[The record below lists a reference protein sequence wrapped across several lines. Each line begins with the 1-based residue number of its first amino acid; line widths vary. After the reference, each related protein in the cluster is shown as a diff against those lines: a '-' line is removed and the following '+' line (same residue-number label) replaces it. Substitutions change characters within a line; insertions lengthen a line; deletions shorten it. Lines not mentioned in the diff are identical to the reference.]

1 MTTMATQCKDIEALL
16 PTYLDGELAPH
27 DQLSL
32 EHHVADCAPCRE
44 QVRAERDHLDRI
56 RTLLAPPPPPPGLDG
71 RVRRALDQEDARALR
86 ARRRAGGAWILPG
99 AATLAAAAAL
109 ALFAV
114 SVVQDVRGGGDAAPQ
129 AASAV
134 REPIAERARDLPVVA
149 GRGTRDA
156 HRGHALSRAA
166 ADAERHL
173 RRPVTPPRLDR
184 VAASVSG
191 VESEW
196 GGREAY
202 MFVFDDVP
210 DAHGGLNRVTV
221 HMLDARFLD
230 LRDSERYVV
239 PATGT
244 EIWVSS
250 ALGPTSVSYQDRHG
264 TGYVFSSQD
273 MAPADLVGLVIAFGA
288 FNESH

>member
-1 MTTMATQCKDIEALL
+1 MATQCKDIEALL
-16 PTYLDGELAPH
+16 PTYLDGELAAH

-32 EHHVADCAPCRE
+32 EHHVADCPPCRE
-44 QVRAERDHLDRI
+44 QVRAERDHLDRM
-56 RTLLAPPPPPPGLDG
+56 RRLLAPPPPPPGLDQ
-71 RVRRALDQEDARALR
+71 RIRQMLDREDAQLIR
-86 ARRRAGGAWILPG
+86 ARRRSGGAWLLPG
-99 AATLAAAAAL
+99 SATVAAAAAL

-114 SVVQDVRGGGDAAPQ
+114 TVAEDLRTRGDDQVAAPMT
-129 AASAV
+129 V
-134 REPIAERARDLPVVA
+134 REPTPERVRDIPVVA
-149 GRGTRDA
+149 GRGASADVR
-156 HRGHALSRAA
+156 ALSRA
-166 ADAERHL
+166 AERHL
-173 RRPVTPPRLDR
+173 RRPVTAPRLDQ
-184 VAASVSG
+184 VAASMSG
-191 VESEW
+191 VASEW

-202 MFVFDDVP
+202 MVVFDDVP

-244 EIWVSS
+244 EIWVST
-250 ALGPTSVSYQDRHG
+250 ALGPTSVSYQDGHG

-288 FNESH
+288 FSETR

>member
-1 MTTMATQCKDIEALL
+1 MATQCKDIEALL

-32 EHHVADCAPCRE
+32 EHHVADCTPCRE

-56 RTLLAPPPPPPGLDG
+56 RILLAPPPPPAGLDR
-71 RVRRALDQEDARALR
+71 RVRQALDQEDARAVR
-86 ARRRAGGAWILPG
+86 ARRRAGSAWLLPG

-109 ALFAV
+109 ALFAL
-114 SVVQDVRGGGDAAPQ
+114 SVVQDLRGGGDAPQ
-129 AASAV
+129 EASAV
-134 REPIAERARDLPVVA
+134 REPIAERVRDLPVVA
-149 GRGTRDA
+149 GRGARDQHQA
-156 HRGHALSRAA
+156 NHALSRAT

-191 VESEW
+191 VASEW

-210 DAHGGLNRVTV
+210 DARGGLNRVTV

-250 ALGPTSVSYQDRHG
+250 ALGPTSVSYQDRNG
-264 TGYVFSSQD
+264 TGYVFSSRD

-288 FNESH
+288 FTESR